1 MSNVIPLK
9 FSARVEEPTQEASQ
23 KPPADL
29 VPSQL
34 EGGFVAYLSVDDANI
49 DEIGAVCKH
58 LIDTCPGELVLVLSK
73 EMKVTGIHSFEKFI
87 KTSMQIFDN
96 IYNDV
101 IMGSMAN
108 IHDGISSECRDA
120 ISSELTGFVCRVK
133 HMVATGLFP
142 VAGFVIQFSVS
153 SIGLLFNC
161 VYGTPD
167 KANSHLPVLTF
178 PFKLKED

>member
-9 FSARVEEPTQEASQ
+9 FPANSQEPVQEAPQ
-23 KPPADL
+23 KPPVDL

-34 EGGFVAYLSVDDANI
+34 EDGFIAYVSVDDTNI
-49 DEIGAVCKH
+49 DEIGDICKH
-58 LIDTCPGELVLVLSK
+58 LIDTCPGELLLVLSK
-73 EMKVTGIHSFEKFI
+73 EMKVTGIHSFEEFI
-87 KTSMQIFDN
+87 KASMQIFDN

-120 ISSELTGFVCRVK
+120 ISGELTGFVCRVK

-153 SIGLLFNC
+153 SIGLLINC

-167 KANSHLPVLTF
+167 KANSHLPPLTF

>member
-9 FSARVEEPTQEASQ
+9 FPANSQEPVQEASQ

-34 EGGFVAYLSVDDANI
+34 EGGFVAYLSVDDANV
-49 DEIGAVCKH
+49 DEIGEVCKH
-58 LIDTCPGELVLVLSK
+58 LIDTCPGELVLVISK

-87 KTSMQIFDN
+87 KASMQIFDN

-120 ISSELTGFVCRVK
+120 ISTELTGFVCRVK

-167 KANSHLPVLTF
+167 KANSRLPVLTF